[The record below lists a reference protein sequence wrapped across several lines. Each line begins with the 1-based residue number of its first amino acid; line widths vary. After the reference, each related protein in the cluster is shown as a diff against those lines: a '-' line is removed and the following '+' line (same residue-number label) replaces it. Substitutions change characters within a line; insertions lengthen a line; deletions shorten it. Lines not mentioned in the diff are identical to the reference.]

1 VLRMISDLE
10 YHIRVLILYRFAMES
25 QMSRSLVAGVTG
37 PGAEASAPHAF
48 HSRLTYE
55 AFTKTAPAAHA
66 ALTALGKAVDE
77 SGLEK
82 ELTELVKLRASQL
95 NGCAFCIQFHLN
107 AARRLGL
114 ASEKLDLVA
123 AWRDAGVFTPR
134 EMAALAWTEALTE
147 MGPEGMS
154 DQAYAALLR
163 QFNASEAVFLTV
175 AIGTINQWNRIAVAL
190 RFPPPVA
197 RASGAK

>member
-1 VLRMISDLE
+1 
-10 YHIRVLILYRFAMES
+10 MES
-25 QMSRSLVAGVTG
+25 QMSGSLVAGLPG
-37 PGAEASAPHAF
+37 SGAEASAPHAS

-55 AFTKTAPAAHA
+55 AFTKTAPVAHA

-123 AWRDAGVFTPR
+123 AWPDAGVFTPR

-147 MGPEGMS
+147 MRPESTS

-163 QFNASEAVFLTV
+163 HFNEREAVFLTV

-197 RASGAK
+197 RASGTR

>member
-1 VLRMISDLE
+1 
-10 YHIRVLILYRFAMES
+10 
-25 QMSRSLVAGVTG
+25 MSGPLVAGVTAQ
-37 PGAEASAPHAF
+37 GAEASASHAS
-48 HSRLTYE
+48 HARLTYE

-66 ALTALGKAVDE
+66 ALSALGKAVDE

-107 AARRLGL
+107 AARKLGL

-123 AWRDAGVFTPR
+123 AWPDAGVFTPR
-134 EMAALAWTEALTE
+134 EMAALAWTEALTG
-147 MGPEGMS
+147 MGAESTS
-154 DQAYAALLR
+154 DQAYAAVLR
-163 QFNASEAVFLTV
+163 QFNEKEAVFLTV

-197 RASGAK
+197 RAPGAR

>member
-1 VLRMISDLE
+1 
-10 YHIRVLILYRFAMES
+10 
-25 QMSRSLVAGVTG
+25 MSGSLVAGLPG
-37 PGAEASAPHAF
+37 SGAEASAPHAS

-55 AFTKTAPAAHA
+55 AFTKTAPVAHA

-123 AWRDAGVFTPR
+123 AWPDVGVFTPR

-147 MGPEGMS
+147 MGPESAS
-154 DQAYAALLR
+154 DHAYAVLLR
-163 QFNASEAVFLTV
+163 QFSATEAMFLTV

-197 RASGAK
+197 QAASVR

>member
-1 VLRMISDLE
+1 
-10 YHIRVLILYRFAMES
+10 MES
-25 QMSRSLVAGVTG
+25 QMAGSPE
-37 PGAEASAPHAF
+37 PGAETSVPRPSHA
-48 HSRLTYE
+48 RLTYE
-55 AFTKTAPAAHA
+55 AFTTTAPAVHA

-82 ELTELVKLRASQL
+82 ELTELLKLRASQL
-95 NGCAFCIQFHLN
+95 NGCAFCVQHHLN
-107 AARRLGL
+107 TARRLGV

-123 AWRDAGVFTPR
+123 AWPDAGVFTPR

-147 MGPEGMS
+147 MGSESAS

-163 QFNASEAVFLTV
+163 HFNAREALFLTV

-197 RASGAK
+197 RAR

>member
-1 VLRMISDLE
+1 
-10 YHIRVLILYRFAMES
+10 MES
-25 QMSRSLVAGVTG
+25 QMSGSLVAGH
-37 PGAEASAPHAF
+37 PAAGAEPSTPHAS
-48 HSRLTYE
+48 HARLTYE
-55 AFTKTAPAAHA
+55 AFTKMAPAAHA

-77 SGLEK
+77 SGIEK

-95 NGCAFCIQFHLN
+95 NGCAFCVQFHLN
-107 AARRLGL
+107 AARRFGI

-123 AWRDAGVFTPR
+123 AWPDAGVFTPR
-134 EMAALAWTEALTE
+134 EMAALAWTEALTA
-147 MGPEGMS
+147 MGPESTS

-163 QFNASEAVFLTV
+163 QFNETEAVFLTV

-197 RASGAK
+197 RTSGAR

>member
-1 VLRMISDLE
+1 
-10 YHIRVLILYRFAMES
+10 MES
-25 QMSRSLVAGVTG
+25 QMSGSLVAGRPE
-37 PGAEASAPHAF
+37 PGGEAPQGS

-55 AFTKTAPAAHA
+55 AFTKVAPAAHA

-123 AWRDAGVFTPR
+123 AWPDAGVFTPR

-147 MGPEGMS
+147 MGPESTS

-163 QFNASEAVFLTV
+163 HFNEKEAVFLTV
-175 AIGTINQWNRIAVAL
+175 AVGTINQWNRIAVAL

-197 RASGAK
+197 RAAASAR

>member
-1 VLRMISDLE
+1 
-10 YHIRVLILYRFAMES
+10 MES
-25 QMSRSLVAGVTG
+25 QMSGSLVAGLPG
-37 PGAEASAPHAF
+37 PDTEASAPRASHA
-48 HSRLTYE
+48 RLTYE

-66 ALTALGKAVDE
+66 ALTALGRAVDE

-95 NGCAFCIQFHLN
+95 NGCAFCLQFHLN
-107 AARRLGL
+107 AARRLGV
-114 ASEKLDLVA
+114 AREKLDLVA
-123 AWRDAGVFTPR
+123 AWPDAGVFSPR

-147 MGPEGMS
+147 MGAESTS

-163 QFNASEAVFLTV
+163 HFNEREALFLTV

-197 RASGAK
+197 RAAASAR

>member
-1 VLRMISDLE
+1 
-10 YHIRVLILYRFAMES
+10 MEG
-25 QMSRSLVAGVTG
+25 QMSGSLVAGRPVQ
-37 PGAEASAPHAF
+37 GADASTPHASDS
-48 HSRLTYE
+48 HARLTYE

-66 ALTALGKAVDE
+66 ALTALGKAVDD

-95 NGCAFCIQFHLN
+95 NGCAFCIQYHLN

-123 AWRDAGVFTPR
+123 AWPDAGIFTAR

-147 MGPEGMS
+147 MAPESTS

-163 QFNASEAVFLTV
+163 HFSATEAVFLTV

-190 RFPPPVA
+190 RFTPSVA
-197 RASGAK
+197 RGGAR

>member
-1 VLRMISDLE
+1 
-10 YHIRVLILYRFAMES
+10 MES
-25 QMSRSLVAGVTG
+25 QMSGSLVAGLPG
-37 PGAEASAPHAF
+37 PGTEASAPRASHA
-48 HSRLTYE
+48 RLTYE
-55 AFTKTAPAAHA
+55 AFAKTAPAAHA
-66 ALTALGKAVDE
+66 ALIALGKAVDE

-95 NGCAFCIQFHLN
+95 NGCAFCVQYHLN
-107 AARRLGL
+107 AARRLRV

-123 AWRDAGVFTPR
+123 AWPDAGVFTQR
-134 EMAALAWTEALTE
+134 EMAALAWTEALTA
-147 MGPEGMS
+147 MRPESTS

-163 QFNASEAVFLTV
+163 QFSANEAVFLTV

-197 RASGAK
+197 RAAASAR

>member
-1 VLRMISDLE
+1 
-10 YHIRVLILYRFAMES
+10 MES
-25 QMSRSLVAGVTG
+25 QMAGSLVAGR
-37 PGAEASAPHAF
+37 PGADAEASATHAT
-48 HSRLTYE
+48 HTRLTYE
-55 AFTKTAPAAHA
+55 AFTNTAPAAHA

-95 NGCAFCIQFHLN
+95 NGCAFCVQYHLN
-107 AARRLGL
+107 AARRLGV

-123 AWRDAGVFTPR
+123 AWQDAGVFTPR
-134 EMAALAWTEALTE
+134 EMAALVWTEALTE
-147 MGPEGMS
+147 MGSESTS

-163 QFNASEAVFLTV
+163 HFNEREALFLTV

-197 RASGAK
+197 RAAASAR